1 MGEEDG
7 FFGVAVADERRCKYF
22 VGEGKL
28 EGRSRKS
35 WGQFPVDRGRK
46 TGVSWIGGIN
56 VPTRHWKEAKTNG
69 DGLACRWRK
78 RNGNELDGELGG
90 TGDGVG
96 LEGSG
101 QKEGEKPME
110 IRPSVSWGAHGFRIV
125 YFSLMETVSAELSK
139 QLRDLPHRPGVYL
152 FRDRFHRVVYVG
164 KAKDLHRR
172 VGQYFHPSRK
182 FGADLKTRALLQS
195 IAELETHVVKSEPE
209 SILLEG
215 RLIKEYR
222 PRYNVSFRDDKRF
235 LLVRVDLAEPYPRF
249 QMTRMK
255 NEDQARY
262 FGPFAQSGAL
272 RQTLSLIRKKFG
284 LRSCRPA
291 LPGEKDYRHCMDD
304 IIRNC
309 SAPCVGKIT
318 QEAYG
323 ERVRLACEFMEGK
336 TLEMRESLEEAMVKA
351 AGRKDFEKAASLRN
365 LVEDLKKT
373 TRPTRKFFRSLP
385 STVVPE
391 KDLETLRDAL
401 GLAVVPARIECFD
414 ISNISDTHSVASM
427 VVFRDGRPAK
437 EAYRRFRIQ
446 GVEGQ
451 DDVGCMAEV
460 IRRRCQRLKLEGQN
474 PPDLMVVD
482 GGKGQLGAAVR
493 ELKLVGWEG
502 VPAIGLAKQN
512 EEIFRPGRPD
522 PLVLPHESGAIRLL
536 QRVRDEAHRVANGY
550 HQLLMKKR
558 MEMSELDSIPGV
570 SGVRKRALLK
580 KFGTVGRVAKASVEE
595 LAEVE
600 GVGEKVAAMI
610 AAYFVKG

>member
-1 MGEEDG
+1 M
-7 FFGVAVADERRCKYF
+7 
-22 VGEGKL
+22 
-28 EGRSRKS
+28 
-35 WGQFPVDRGRK
+35 
-46 TGVSWIGGIN
+46 
-56 VPTRHWKEAKTNG
+56 PTRFWKEAEANG
-69 DGLACRWRK
+69 EGLAWRWGGRK
-78 RNGNELDGELGG
+78 GNKLDGKLGG
-90 TGDGVG
+90 TGEGVG
-96 LEGSG
+96 LEGG
-101 QKEGEKPME
+101 GEEKGKKQME
-110 IRPSVSWGAHGFRIV
+110 NRPSVSWGAHGFRIV

-262 FGPFAQSGAL
+262 FGPFAHSGAL

-351 AGRKDFEKAASLRN
+351 AARKDFEKAASLRN

-460 IRRRCQRLKLEGQN
+460 IRRRCHRLKAEGSP